1 MNKVDILLRPA
12 FWDRA
17 RAALSTL
24 GRHATLREVR
34 TFGRVPAR
42 REVYRGSAYALE
54 LTPELELTV
63 QVDNEQLES
72 TVAAL
77 ADIDPEAEILVS
89 HIESIVRSGRQA
101 PAAIEPG
108 ARATTASPVGP
119 LSLHCVATH
128 A

>member
-24 GRHATLREVR
+24 GGQVTLREVR

-42 REVYRGSAYALE
+42 REVYRGSACALE
-54 LTPELELTV
+54 LTPELELTM
-63 QVDNEQLES
+63 QVADEQLER

-77 ADIDPEAEILVS
+77 VTIDPEAEILVS
-89 HIESIVRSGRQA
+89 RIESIVRSGRQA

-108 ARATTASPVGP
+108 LRATTASRVGP
-119 LSLHCVATH
+119 LSLHWAATH

>member
-17 RAALSTL
+17 RAVLSTL
-24 GRHATLREVR
+24 GGHVTLRQVK

-54 LTPELELTV
+54 LSPELELTV
-63 QVDNEQLES
+63 QVDDEKLAS

-77 ADIDPEAEILVS
+77 AAIDPEAEILVS
-89 HIESIVRSGRQA
+89 RIESIIHSRRQA
-101 PAAIEPG
+101 SAAAEPG
-108 ARATTASPVGP
+108 ARATIAPRLATLP
-119 LSLHCVATH
+119 LQWSATH